1 VLTNRGCAPHQRSDA
16 AVCTV
21 HMATQARPVVSQKCQ
36 KPGDYDT
43 WSPPLPQQCLL
54 GRNITMQRR
63 KPDAMCFNGYDF
75 TADDTISPC
84 NCTEAD
90 IECEFGF
97 EWSGHDC
104 MPVPHVEASQCPVR
118 AAQGH
123 AACCHHILHVLRRPT
138 CVLLVADRIVTLCSS
153 AGGV

>member
-1 VLTNRGCAPHQRSDA
+1 MSGALGQTIVVL
-16 AVCTV
+16 
-21 HMATQARPVVSQKCQ
+21 SQKCQ
-36 KPGDYDT
+36 KPQDYDT
-43 WSPPLPQQCLL
+43 WSPPSPGQCLL

-63 KPDAMCFNGYDF
+63 KPDATCFNGYDF
-75 TADDTISPC
+75 TADDKIAPC

-118 AAQGH
+118 NRLRPKALAT
-123 AACCHHILHVLRRPT
+123 CHHV
-138 CVLLVADRIVTLCSS
+138 
-153 AGGV
+153 

>member
-1 VLTNRGCAPHQRSDA
+1 MPLVVKTPSLAVRVARHESGHA
-16 AVCTV
+16 AL
-21 HMATQARPVVSQKCQ
+21 QKCQ
-36 KPGDYDT
+36 KPQDYDT

-63 KPDAMCFNGYDF
+63 KPEAMCFNGYDF
-75 TADDTISPC
+75 TADDKISAC

-118 AAQGH
+118 AAQTN
-123 AACCHHILHVLRRPT
+123 ASRCWYNACVWARQTQSRDLLPTFALTHHDGT
-138 CVLLVADRIVTLCSS
+138 
-153 AGGV
+153 GGV